1 MNYMKQEFKMT
12 LKLERKKRQW
22 KILLFE
28 IIQLS
33 FYYIIFFWVSCLSYV
48 CIVRRVS
55 DHAALIAFFI
65 VIYITGFQKVEFYQ
79 ALF

>member
-1 MNYMKQEFKMT
+1 MT

-33 FYYIIFFWVSCLSYV
+33 FYYIIFFWVSCLAYV

-55 DHAALIAFFI
+55 EKKIAHVKI
-65 VIYITGFQKVEFYQ
+65 HLFQIMLLLLHFSLLYT
-79 ALF
+79 

>member
-1 MNYMKQEFKMT
+1 MT
-12 LKLERKKRQW
+12 LKLERKKRQL

-55 DHAALIAFFI
+55 EKKKKAHVKIHL
-65 VIYITGFQKVEFYQ
+65 FQIMLLLLHFSLLYT
-79 ALF
+79 